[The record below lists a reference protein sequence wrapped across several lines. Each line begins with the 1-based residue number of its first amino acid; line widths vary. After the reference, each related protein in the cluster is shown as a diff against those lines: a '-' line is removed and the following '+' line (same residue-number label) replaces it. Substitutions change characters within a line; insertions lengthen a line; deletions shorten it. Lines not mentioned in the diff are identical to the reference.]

1 MQIAI
6 YEVSSTHMQ
15 TFEQPQILRVK
26 TNLIILASDA
36 ISILKHL
43 LGICDKSSKAY
54 EIQSS

>member
-43 LGICDKSSKAY
+43 LGTCDKSSKAY